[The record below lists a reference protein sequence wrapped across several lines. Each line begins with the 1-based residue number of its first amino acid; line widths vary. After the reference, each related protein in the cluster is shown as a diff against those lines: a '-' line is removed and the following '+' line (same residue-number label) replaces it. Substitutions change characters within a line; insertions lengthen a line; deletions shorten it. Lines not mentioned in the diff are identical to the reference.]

1 MMLPDFA
8 IQLIERVENLL
19 QHLMTARRE
28 AVNPRRR
35 GAFWFRRAKPAA
47 LRHSRQ
53 HRVERPGTQA
63 VSVVVQLVQHPMTI
77 NALLSSM
84 VKDMNLPEREEK
96 LANDWIAHAAPMI
109 PPRIGRLARSGGQ
122 RIPAIGRGRCVLDT

>member
-53 HRVERPGTQA
+53 HRIERPRTQA
-63 VSVVVQLVQHPMTI
+63 IAVVVQLVQHPMTI
-77 NALLSSM
+77 NALFSSM
-84 VKDMNLPEREEK
+84 VKDMDLPEREEK
-96 LANDWIAHAAPMI
+96 LANDWIAHAAAMI

-122 RIPAIGRGRCVLDT
+122 RIPAIGRGR